1 MVCGCQKTASPIG
14 LFFFVTTKHI
24 HYGVFSFGT
33 ATLGLLSSLHAI
45 TQLAVFICCKI
56 HELSEQNTVNIPI
69 LRTENKPYCHDL
81 MKYLYLQ
88 TYRMFG
94 CREYDNLN
102 CGDEK
107 KPIRLS
113 ESSCSCLDSL
123 CQLNMLKAA
132 WLLRVVCELSE
143 HCSSEWQ
150 IFWGFWKA
158 RCCLFECM
166 PH

>member
-1 MVCGCQKTASPIG
+1 MGYFHSG
-14 LFFFVTTKHI
+14 LQRWDCSAHCMQS
-24 HYGVFSFGT
+24 H
-33 ATLGLLSSLHAI
+33 SLQSYSH
-45 TQLAVFICCKI
+45 I

-107 KPIRLS
+107 KPIRLA

-132 WLLRVVCELSE
+132 
-143 HCSSEWQ
+143 
-150 IFWGFWKA
+150 
-158 RCCLFECM
+158 
-166 PH
+166 